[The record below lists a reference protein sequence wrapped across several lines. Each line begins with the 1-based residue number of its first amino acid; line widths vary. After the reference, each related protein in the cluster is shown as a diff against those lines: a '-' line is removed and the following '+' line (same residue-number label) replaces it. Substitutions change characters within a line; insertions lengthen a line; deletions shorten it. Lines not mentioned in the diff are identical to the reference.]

1 MRRRLLRVIVKRERI
16 DKCAMF
22 LQKTKFFSFF
32 FRDIIVRQRL
42 YFLHLVGEFSP
53 TEEFL

>member
-1 MRRRLLRVIVKRERI
+1 MCNVSSEDEV
-16 DKCAMF
+16 F
-22 LQKTKFFSFF
+22 LSF